1 MASDGCDRSRR
12 MANRIA
18 AARSADDRV
27 YMLQF
32 EQRFV
37 GYLGSRCKGVC
48 IDRLAGL
55 SFPDEPS
62 GAQEK
67 LEGEGER
74 AVSGLTV
81 AIEILFKPS
90 GVHPQKYALEKNQ
103 RVGISVKTPGHP

>member
-1 MASDGCDRSRR
+1 MASDGCDRARR

-18 AARSADDRV
+18 AAKTADDRV

-90 GVHPQKYALEKNQ
+90 GVHPQKYALKKDQ
-103 RVGISVKTPGHP
+103 SVGISVKTPDRP

>member
-1 MASDGCDRSRR
+1 MASDDCDRLRR

-18 AARSADDRV
+18 AARTTDDRV

-37 GYLGSRCKGVC
+37 GELGCLCRGVC

-55 SFPDEPS
+55 SFSDEPS

-67 LEGEGER
+67 LEG
-74 AVSGLTV
+74 
-81 AIEILFKPS
+81 
-90 GVHPQKYALEKNQ
+90 
-103 RVGISVKTPGHP
+103 